1 MISYHVNFIAT
12 TAQRSLRIVPHL
24 IVEYSANVEDRI
36 DLNAL
41 LDRLHL
47 TATES
52 GMFPL
57 GGIRVRAYR
66 ADSYRIA
73 DCDSENGF
81 VHVTAMVGA
90 GRTLERR
97 AEVSRLL
104 FDALCDQLAEAQA
117 TSPLAISFNMREFD
131 SVLSLKKN
139 NLHEFVDRRASEEPD
154 V

>member
-1 MISYHVNFIAT
+1 MQS
-12 TAQRSLRIVPHL
+12 RIVPHL
-24 IVEYSANVEDRI
+24 IVEYSANVENRI
-36 DLNAL
+36 DLNEL
-41 LDRLHL
+41 LDRLYR

-66 ADSYRIA
+66 ADHYRVA
-73 DCDSENGF
+73 DCDPENAF
-81 VHVTAMVGA
+81 VHVTAIVGA
-90 GRTLERR
+90 GRALERR

-131 SVLSLKKN
+131 SVLNFKKN
-139 NLHEFVDRRASEEPD
+139 NLHEFVDRRAGNKRD